1 MNIGDTVYRFDINR
15 RVYEPPKDGNREV
28 TSGPI
33 WREHWRPMVVVR
45 ETSRSWLVQGE
56 GCVERIPKRRY
67 DRQHWAM
74 SPEELEQRCWVH
86 QHAPRLARA
95 VADADYA
102 TLKLIQAVL
111 VGRGRS

>member
-33 WREHWRPMVVVR
+33 WREHWRPMKVWR

-67 DRQHWAM
+67 DRQQWAM
-74 SPEELEQRCWVH
+74 SAEELEQRCWVH
-86 QHAPRLARA
+86 EHAPRLARA

-111 VGRGRS
+111 VGVRS